1 MPHQFRTTDGTDWK
15 PSRPFPLELADGAVV
30 EGIWAGCAQY
40 EKLSWWLKKPANQL
54 ARSAEVSAIAI
65 KGEEDGKLR
74 WGETPEGVH
83 LFFVIEPPTVGKS
96 GESYRLAKMVTIA
109 ATPEQVAFFQDERF
123 ALLGNWDE
131 QRAISITPPAIPP
144 AAAPSPRQGEL
155 F

>member
-15 PSRPFPLELADGAVV
+15 PRKPFPLQLPDGSMV

-40 EKLSWWLKKPANQL
+40 EKLGWWLKKPGNQL
-54 ARSAEVSAIAI
+54 ARSAGVSAIAI
-65 KGEEDGKLR
+65 KGEEDGELR
-74 WGETPEGVH
+74 WGGTPERVH
-83 LFFVIEPPTVGKS
+83 LFFVIEPSTVGKS

-109 ATPEQVAFFQDERF
+109 ATPGQVAFFQDERF

-131 QRAISITPPAIPP
+131 AREISIVPPLVPP
-144 AAAPSPRQGEL
+144 PAAPSPRQGEL